1 MESPSSATKDPLA
14 DDVDT
19 NPSSDRLCH
28 HCSQLNICRQKF
40 HVADERPLPG
50 LENYDSSG
58 LSRRTLGFLD
68 DIYRKST
75 TCPLCRLILH
85 ATHENDDDHG
95 NIGYDGLDRLG
106 ERVECQMEWQL
117 DGREIVDAETM
128 SLPIPKTRRLR
139 LFSDK
144 AAFAEA
150 HIVLME
156 ETSSHQE
163 PTFLGRVVDKAEMD
177 IDLLRRW
184 IHLCESSHGPGCT
197 NPQTRDVGYKELI
210 FVDVH
215 DMCLVVRPLT
225 CRYLALS
232 YVWGL
237 PPRPSMMLVKSNLE
251 ALFHHGSLSQ
261 FGLSRTISDAIDLC
275 RDLGERLIWVDRLC
289 IPQDCPNTLQ
299 YTVPLMDVIFGN
311 AVLTIC
317 DASGDHMEAG
327 LPGSASQPRSVR
339 QNIQRIEGM
348 DLMAVRSPEKHISG
362 SVWNK
367 RSWVF
372 QERLLS
378 RRLLL
383 FAGQRIFFQCRQ
395 ATWSEEIH
403 AEGTSIAW
411 TLDMVDAPLV
421 PEKSNPVR
429 HFADCVQL
437 YSVRNLTYE
446 SDKLLAFE
454 GIAKSLEIPLG
465 TTFHYGLPAA
475 YFDWALLWD
484 PVSPA
489 RRIRVSGDCRVFPSW
504 SWCGWM
510 VGVEWRLSAISGCLY
525 NLHDWLVNHTW
536 IEWFL
541 VQQDKTLRP
550 VWSHD
555 GDNSPAEGSDSD
567 FTSGR
572 WTGYGKATGL
582 RRRGLLG
589 HSRWLYPVPAEEDVA
604 SAVSENAE
612 ILQPGSLCFFTYSAF
627 FTLSRKSMSSVS
639 FTSELQAGLQRLG
652 ILDKKGDWCGT
663 IVLEESWMRKIGQ
676 PLEFIALSEA
686 RDFSL
691 QEYDSW
697 TYYVPRRREQSEWDT
712 YFALLVKKTETGAYE
727 RVGLAKIFK
736 HAFHVNSFSPG
747 LVWKQVVLG

>member
-1 MESPSSATKDPLA
+1 MESPGSATKDPLA

-58 LSRRTLGFLD
+58 LSRRSLGFLD

-85 ATHENDDDHG
+85 ATHENDDNG

-163 PTFLGRVVDKAEMD
+163 PTFLGRVVDKPEVD
-177 IDLLRRW
+177 INLLRRW
-184 IHLCESSHGPGCT
+184 THLCESSHGPSCT
-197 NPQTRDVGYKELI
+197 NPQTRVIGSKELI
-210 FVDVH
+210 FVDAH
-215 DMCLVVRPLT
+215 DMCLVRRTST

-232 YVWGL
+232 YVWGS
-237 PPRPSMMLVKSNLE
+237 PTRPSIRLLTANQHE
-251 ALFHHGSLSQ
+251 FFRHGIFSQ
-261 FGLSRTISDAIDLC
+261 LHLGRTTSDAIDLC
-275 RDLGERLIWVDRLC
+275 RALGERFIWIDRLC
-289 IPQDCPNTLQ
+289 ITQDDAR
-299 YTVPLMDVIFGN
+299 TVQDIIPIMDVIFGN

-317 DASGDHMEAG
+317 DASGDDMEAG
-327 LPGSASQPRSVR
+327 LPGSASQPRYVR
-339 QNIQRIEGM
+339 QNIQRIEEM
-348 DLMAVRSPEKHISG
+348 DLMAVRSPEKYISG

-367 RSWVF
+367 RSWTL

-378 RRLLL
+378 RRLVL

-403 AEGTSIAW
+403 AEGTSSAW

-421 PEKSNPVR
+421 LFKSNPVR
-429 HFADCVQL
+429 QFAECVKL
-437 YSVRNLTYE
+437 YSGRNLTYQ
-446 SDKLLAFE
+446 SDKIPAFE
-454 GIAKSLEIPLG
+454 GIAKSLERPLG
-465 TTFHYGLPAA
+465 TTFLYGLPAG
-475 YFDWALLWD
+475 YFEWALLWE

-489 RRIRVSGDCRVFPSW
+489 RRIREAEYEVFPTW
-504 SWCGWM
+504 SWCGWL
-510 VGVEWRLSAISGCLY
+510 VGVEWRLSTVSGCLY

-541 VQQDKTLRP
+541 VQQNKTLRP

-555 GDNSPAEGSDSD
+555 SDNSPAEDSDSD

-589 HSRWLYPVPAEEDVA
+589 RSRWLYPVPTEEDVA
-604 SAVSENAE
+604 SAVSGNNE
-612 ILQPGSLCFFTYSAF
+612 IPRPGSLCFFTYSAF
-627 FTLSRKSMSSVS
+627 FTLSRKSMSSTS
-639 FTSELQAGLQRLG
+639 FASDLQPGLRRLG
-652 ILDKKGDWCGT
+652 ILDNKGDWCGT

-676 PLEFIALSEA
+676 PLEFLAISEA

-691 QEYDSW
+691 QECDSW
-697 TYYVPRRREQSEWDT
+697 TYYVPQRREQSEWDI

-736 HAFHVNSFSPG
+736 HAFHVNSFGPG